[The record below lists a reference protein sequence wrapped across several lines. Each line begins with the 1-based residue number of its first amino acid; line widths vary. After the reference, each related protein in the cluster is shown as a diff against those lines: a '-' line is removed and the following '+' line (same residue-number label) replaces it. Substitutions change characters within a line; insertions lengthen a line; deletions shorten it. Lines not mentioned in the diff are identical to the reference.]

1 MIRSGGSGRPYS
13 REEICWGSF
22 ERNTGAWCPFTEQD
36 AIEAAYQANEAS
48 IHLPACFD
56 ATVHFSEPH
65 CFQRTPA
72 VGSKPSGFRSV
83 LRGEVG
89 SVVRLHYWASSK
101 TFRLDAPTNEPPS
114 YVVDVKIEAAPQ
126 ERPVAWQWL
135 DLPPSALAS
144 AMDLNWHSFAPEH
157 SEAIEQASRA
167 TMGRVEIIIGLT
179 KYVIQNFNGA
189 YAEQRNERTG
199 ARRSVRRGYAS
210 DAAPPAAPDDLASD
224 FCGLCTEKFSETA
237 HWPVHRL
244 PECGHAFH
252 HSCIQHVLTAPNAY
266 TRKCPICR
274 RTLARPPVA
283 PSSSIAQGRP
293 APAPRPGTGGGG
305 RVGMDPDEA
314 RRFVDPR
321 NLGDFSSSAQDA
333 YVGRGPSARTPSSRR
348 WF

>member
-1 MIRSGGSGRPYS
+1 
-13 REEICWGSF
+13 
-22 ERNTGAWCPFTEQD
+22 
-36 AIEAAYQANEAS
+36 
-48 IHLPACFD
+48 
-56 ATVHFSEPH
+56 
-65 CFQRTPA
+65 
-72 VGSKPSGFRSV
+72 
-83 LRGEVG
+83 
-89 SVVRLHYWASSK
+89 VVRLHYWASSK

-224 FCGLCTEKFSETA
+224 FCGRRAAEPHPQTTA
-237 HWPVHRL
+237 PPRRRL
-244 PECGHAFH
+244 PETKPRDG
-252 HSCIQHVLTAPNAY
+252 SL
-266 TRKCPICR
+266 R
-274 RTLARPPVA
+274 RTRTRASLLPLLPLLPLPRHPSPQTPLATH
-283 PSSSIAQGRP
+283 PSSS
-293 APAPRPGTGGGG
+293 
-305 RVGMDPDEA
+305 
-314 RRFVDPR
+314 
-321 NLGDFSSSAQDA
+321 L
-333 YVGRGPSARTPSSRR
+333 
-348 WF
+348 

>member
-1 MIRSGGSGRPYS
+1 M
-13 REEICWGSF
+13 
-22 ERNTGAWCPFTEQD
+22 
-36 AIEAAYQANEAS
+36 
-48 IHLPACFD
+48 
-56 ATVHFSEPH
+56 
-65 CFQRTPA
+65 
-72 VGSKPSGFRSV
+72 
-83 LRGEVG
+83 G

-210 DAAPPAAPDDLASD
+210 DAAPPAVAAAERV
-224 FCGLCTEKFSETA
+224 GT
-237 HWPVHRL
+237 
-244 PECGHAFH
+244 G
-252 HSCIQHVLTAPNAY
+252 
-266 TRKCPICR
+266 CPHGPHPSPAVPCR
-274 RTLARPPVA
+274 RPTIWPQTFAGA
-283 PSSSIAQGRP
+283 E
-293 APAPRPGTGGGG
+293 PRSLTHRQQPRRDDASPRRSHET
-305 RVGMDPDEA
+305 DP
-314 RRFVDPR
+314 
-321 NLGDFSSSAQDA
+321 
-333 YVGRGPSARTPSSRR
+333 
-348 WF
+348 

>member
-224 FCGLCTEKFSETA
+224 FCGRRAAEPHPQT
-237 HWPVHRL
+237 
-244 PECGHAFH
+244 
-252 HSCIQHVLTAPNAY
+252 TAP
-266 TRKCPICR
+266 P
-274 RTLARPPVA
+274 
-283 PSSSIAQGRP
+283 
-293 APAPRPGTGGGG
+293 
-305 RVGMDPDEA
+305 
-314 RRFVDPR
+314 
-321 NLGDFSSSAQDA
+321 
-333 YVGRGPSARTPSSRR
+333 
-348 WF
+348 

>member
-1 MIRSGGSGRPYS
+1 MVRSGGSGRPYS

-83 LRGEVG
+83 LRGEVTLNLPLKSPCDPLTAASHRFEVG

-126 ERPVAWQWL
+126 ERPVTWQWL

-210 DAAPPAAPDDLASD
+210 DAAPPAVAAA
-224 FCGLCTEKFSETA
+224 GA
-237 HWPVHRL
+237 RRHRL
-244 PECGHAFH
+244 
-252 HSCIQHVLTAPNAY
+252 S
-266 TRKCPICR
+266 
-274 RTLARPPVA
+274 ARPSPVA
-283 PSSSIAQGRP
+283 
-293 APAPRPGTGGGG
+293 
-305 RVGMDPDEA
+305 
-314 RRFVDPR
+314 RRAV
-321 NLGDFSSSAQDA
+321 
-333 YVGRGPSARTPSSRR
+333 
-348 WF
+348 